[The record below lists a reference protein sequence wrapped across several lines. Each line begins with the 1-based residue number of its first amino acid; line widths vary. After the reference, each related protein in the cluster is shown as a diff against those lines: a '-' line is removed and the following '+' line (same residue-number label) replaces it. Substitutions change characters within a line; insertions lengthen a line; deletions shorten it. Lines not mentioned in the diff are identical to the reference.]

1 MKYSLVAEAV
11 LAAVFLSLAE
21 PAAAINAVKTSDG
34 NYIYW
39 DCVGGTCSDS
49 GVMYDEPQTEV
60 DPYGLYVY
68 GSDVIVGGP
77 ENWQSINGIGQLGL
91 DGDNLSVYVADTD
104 LTHQMTVMGT
114 ATWYGA
120 PSTVL
125 HKVEKLSFAAPWDES
140 QSISRLDLKSGF
152 MAVGTLDWSSF
163 DGFDGAELVLHG
175 FDGAISGSTSGSGAM
190 LAVRDILHERESN
203 QESTVSVRLEG
214 NSVLVLG
221 EAAYVKYAE
230 SGVEGVKK
238 LKAAITDAE
247 IQDKSRRPTLV
258 TSTPIVDGLGK
269 GVVVSIGT
277 TQQVA
282 VGAEDDPKVV
292 IGSQGRWILDLTA
305 ETANEAMLLAADG
318 EEAMATSVT
327 AQAGAEL
334 YLAGWDGEE
343 FELELDESWNDST
356 TVMLANSP
364 FLSKISLSGGTI
376 SIERRPWATMS
387 GLAARE
393 IADEAES
400 YFVTPTT
407 ASGEAIAVAAETS
420 ASESAKTVAIAPIGA
435 QFMRN
440 IMMSVSSVQSESLA
454 AREIDDTVFLAG
466 AAGLLKS
473 VDNAQRRTH
482 ETILNHESGME
493 TEADFYW
500 WVSAYMG
507 HGSTDK
513 LCSGTKRDSNEDFY
527 GGTLG
532 ADYRF
537 TPNLIGTLAVSGA
550 TADIETPDIKNASL
564 TLAAASASLS
574 YAVSDRHQLFA
585 AATYSQTQAEAT
597 RISSGYRAKTE
608 PEFRQLT
615 ADIGWKAHYAM
626 ESAMHIRPT
635 FSIGWEQGRM
645 RKGDVALSDQLGTNS
660 GIGFEQSVD
669 NRQVWHARGHL
680 DVSGRFTVFGY
691 NVEPGLNA
699 GLTVYAG
706 DTDWTVSS
714 KLAEGSAVSKKSF
727 HSGGHWHATGGL
739 SLTISDRGR
748 EPIMEGGIF
757 GFGAKNS
764 GKTRPYDWCMTVF
777 GSAEAGAYGS
787 RAASFGVRYREI
799 F

>member
-21 PAAAINAVKTSDG
+21 PAAAINAVKTAEG

-39 DCVGGTCSDS
+39 DCEGETCGDS
-49 GVMYDEPQTEV
+49 VVIYDEPQTEV

-68 GSDVIVGGP
+68 GSDVMVGNP
-77 ENWQSINGIGQLGL
+77 ENWQSIKGIGQLSM
-91 DGDNLSVYVADTD
+91 DGDNLSVYVAETD
-104 LTHQMTVMGT
+104 LTYQLGVSGT

-120 PSTVL
+120 PITML
-125 HKVEKLSFAAPWDES
+125 HNVKRLSFSVPTDDS
-140 QSISRLDLKSGF
+140 QSISRLDMKSGF
-152 MAVGTLDWSSF
+152 MALETLEWSSF
-163 DGFDGAELVLHG
+163 AGFDGAELVLHG
-175 FDGAISGSTSGSGAM
+175 FDESVFGEGMEGNGAM
-190 LAVRDILHERESN
+190 LAVKEIRHELGAAQS
-203 QESTVSVRLEG
+203 STMSIRLEG
-214 NSVLVLG
+214 NSALALG
-221 EAAYVKYAE
+221 EAAYAKYAG
-230 SGVEGVKK
+230 SGREGVKK
-238 LKAAITDAE
+238 LKAAITDAD
-247 IQDKSRRPTLV
+247 IQDKSGRPTLV
-258 TSTPIVDGLGK
+258 TSSPLVDGLGK
-269 GVVVSIGT
+269 GVIVSIGT
-277 TQQVA
+277 TQQETVE
-282 VGAEDDPKVV
+282 VDDDPKVV
-292 IGSQGRWILDLTA
+292 IGPQGRWILDLTA
-305 ETANEAMLLAADG
+305 DVANEAMLLAA
-318 EEAMATSVT
+318 EEAMSTPVT

-334 YLAGWDGEE
+334 YLAGWDGGE
-343 FELELDESWNDST
+343 FELELDESWNDNT

-364 FLSKISLSGGTI
+364 FLSKIRLSGGTL
-376 SIERRPWATMS
+376 SIERRPWSTMS

-393 IADEAES
+393 IAEEAES
-400 YFVTPTT
+400 YFVTSST
-407 ASGEAIAVAAETS
+407 AAEEAIAVAAETS
-420 ASESAKTVAIAPIGA
+420 ASEDAKTVATAPIGA

-440 IMMSVSSVQSESLA
+440 VMMSVATVQSETLA

-466 AAGLLKS
+466 TAGLLKS

-482 ETILNHESGME
+482 ETILSHDSGME
-493 TEADFYW
+493 TEADLYW

-513 LCSGTKRDSNEDFY
+513 LCSGTRRDSREDFY

-550 TADIETPDIKNASL
+550 TADIETQDIKNASL

-574 YAVSDRHQLFA
+574 YAVSDRHQMFA

-597 RISSGYRAKTE
+597 RISSGYRTKTE

-691 NVEPGLNA
+691 NVEPGMNA

-714 KLAEGSAVSKKSF
+714 RLAEGSAVSKKSF

-757 GFGAKNS
+757 GFGVKNS